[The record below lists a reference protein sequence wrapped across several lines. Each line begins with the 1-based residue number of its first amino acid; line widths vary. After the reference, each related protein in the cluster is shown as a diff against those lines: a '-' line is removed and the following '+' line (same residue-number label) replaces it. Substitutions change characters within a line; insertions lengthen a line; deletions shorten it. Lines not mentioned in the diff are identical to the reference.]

1 MNTHEI
7 IEKIQDGIIENNALN
22 FGFFSDWRDAN
33 HAVAV
38 YATDESGR
46 AIDMSAEDRAEVE
59 KEVSDW
65 LLTQQRLEAANN
77 GEQGI
82 EHKDAMD
89 GLKKKLGAV

>member
-1 MNTHEI
+1 MNAQEI
-7 IEKIQDGIIENNALN
+7 IEKIQDGIIENKVLN
-22 FGFFSDWRDAN
+22 FGLFSDWRDSD
-33 HAVAV
+33 HAINTYAV
-38 YATDESGR
+38 DENGH
-46 AIDMSAEDRAEVE
+46 AIDMSSEDRAEVG
-59 KEVSDW
+59 KEISDW